1 MKIKEIDVI
10 YRYSR
15 ERCVF
20 LGVYNSDLL
29 KLTHRLHVPARHLG
43 ETTTTTTIA
52 TKPENLII
60 CYGSCEKHSEL
71 CGICG
76 LLFRDTVLFFSLSN
90 SGQGYM
96 LEGCIVEPDG
106 SQPKRITFPRTPLV
120 K

>member
-1 MKIKEIDVI
+1 M
-10 YRYSR
+10 
-15 ERCVF
+15 F

-29 KLTHRLHVPARHLG
+29 KLTHRLHVPARHLE
-43 ETTTTTTIA
+43 ETTTTTIG

-76 LLFRDTVLFFSLSN
+76 LLFRDTVLFFSQSN

-96 LEGCIVEPDG
+96 LEGCIVEPD
-106 SQPKRITFPRTPLV
+106 PRTLLV